1 MLKWIAGIAA
11 GVITAV
17 IVWWVLGILDAPPP
31 SPPALK
37 VSAWYAPEPIEAGKA
52 IDIFVK
58 VLREDDSPVPNANVK
73 LTPIAGTFTWA
84 GSGTDPI
91 EGLTDQN
98 GLFSTKFQTVL
109 LAGFIGDEEPPPGN
123 TKTGIISILASKEG
137 YEDSKIELKIEA
149 EN

>member
-1 MLKWIAGIAA
+1 M
-11 GVITAV
+11 
-17 IVWWVLGILDAPPP
+17 
-31 SPPALK
+31 
-37 VSAWYAPEPIEAGKA
+37 EAGKA

-58 VLREDDSPVPNANVK
+58 VLQEDDNPVPNANVK

-109 LAGFIGDEEPPPGN
+109 LAGFIGAEEPPPGN
-123 TKTGIISILASKEG
+123 SQTGSISIFVSKEG
-137 YEDSKIELKIEA
+137 YKDSNTELEIVAK
-149 EN
+149 N